1 MKTSPIRE
9 LWLRHRLLWLL
20 LGADVVFIGLY
31 AVYGLT
37 EFLTDPR
44 FGLIEDWS
52 YGESFNYLKELSI
65 VVLLVYMAF
74 RRRSYAYLVW
84 AAVFT
89 YILADDST
97 QIHERMGEILAAG
110 LGFTA
115 VNAWRAVDFGELL
128 WFGLSGT
135 VMLSGI
141 FYGYRIGGRAERE
154 MATMLGLLLL
164 ALAFFGV
171 GLDMP
176 VIRMTGLVDKA
187 MGAAEDGGEMLV
199 LSVILWQVFT
209 RARVLRGTDDARSRD
224 ARITADG
231 SESASGEYSETATTG
246 AV

>member
-1 MKTSPIRE
+1 MTTSLIRE
-9 LWLRHRLLWLL
+9 LWQRNRVLWIL

-31 AVYGLT
+31 AIYGLT
-37 EFLTDPR
+37 EVLTDPR

-65 VVLLVYMAF
+65 VVLLVFMAF

-97 QIHERMGEILAAG
+97 QIHERMGEIFAAG

-115 VNAWRAVDFGELL
+115 VNSWRAVDFGELL

-141 FYGYRIGGRAERE
+141 YWGYRIGGRAERE

-171 GLDMP
+171 ALDMP
-176 VIRMTGLVDKA
+176 VIRATGLLDKA
-187 MGAAEDGGEMLV
+187 WGAAEDGGEMLV
-199 LSVILWQVFT
+199 LSVILWQVVT
-209 RARVLRGTDDARSRD
+209 RARSLWGTGNVRSRH
-224 ARITADG
+224 AGVTTDG
-231 SESASGEYSETATTG
+231 SESTSGEYDSTVTTG